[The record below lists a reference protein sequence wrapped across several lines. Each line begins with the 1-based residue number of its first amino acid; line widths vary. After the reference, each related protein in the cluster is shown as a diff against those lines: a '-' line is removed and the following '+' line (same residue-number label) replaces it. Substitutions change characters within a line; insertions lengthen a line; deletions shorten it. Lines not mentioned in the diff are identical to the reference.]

1 MEFSMNYVNKET
13 LTPKGNLIKS
23 VKYKPTTP
31 VIVMTVVGVACMLTF
46 NMIAFLLG
54 VVFLF
59 FAYIVA
65 YKVEDY
71 VTVDFY
77 ESNMIVYNSVNHNL
91 AFSIDYDDIKE
102 WNINR
107 SKSYAIYILLNNG
120 YSFFIDTYQ
129 CGSAQKALLEVMP
142 KKNSVD
148 IRIEENR
155 KRKFVF
161 KNPFKK

>member
-1 MEFSMNYVNKET
+1 MNYVNKET
-13 LTPKGNLIKS
+13 IAPNGNLIKS

-31 VIVMTVVGVACMLTF
+31 VIVMTIAGVVCMLTF
-46 NMIAFLLG
+46 NMIAFILG
-54 VVFLF
+54 VVFLL
-59 FAYIVA
+59 FAYVVA
-65 YKVEDY
+65 KKVEDY

-77 ESNMIVYNSVNHNL
+77 ENEMVVYNSVNHNL
-91 AFSIDYDDIKE
+91 AFSINYNDIKE

-107 SKSYAIYILLNNG
+107 SKSYAIYIQLNNG

-129 CGSAQKALLEVMP
+129 CGAAQKALLEVMP
-142 KKNSVD
+142 TKNSVD